1 MEFTKAPG
9 FGERFS
15 FPENVE
21 ITINGDT
28 LSTTREAAVRMVE
41 RWEESVVGE
50 IVKEAR
56 LAGFTEVTVLNKEV
70 ILDALQRYTMPPKT
84 NADKIRAMTDE
95 ELAYWI
101 MCPYDSPYC
110 TGTDQCIECTLEWLK
125 QPAEDDC

>member
-1 MEFTKAPG
+1 MARCDDCMKNPVHPDKQCCFNCARSGTNCEVWHKCGEDCPG
-9 FGERFS
+9 W
-15 FPENVE
+15 E
-21 ITINGDT
+21 IK
-28 LSTTREAAVRMVE
+28 
-41 RWEESVVGE
+41 VV
-50 IVKEAR
+50 
-56 LAGFTEVTVLNKEV
+56 
-70 ILDALQRYTMPPKT
+70 T